1 VFCLAGYFVHLF
13 ELMGVRSKR
22 RRLNLGV
29 SKKLVK
35 KVKVRIP
42 WVSHVVN
49 DADSALDINPDPHPA
64 ISAQS
69 DTVEGRVPWGSRCP
83 LCRGT
88 KFLCGR
94 TRCPVITRFYGLV
107 RARRSLTG
115 TTVDGS
121 SPPSVFVGRIGYP
134 YVYAGPV
141 VPPIHGDTGIYD
153 SPELWFGSH
162 SIKDIVDYRLNLV
175 RGKFR
180 VDVRLADPNKMAI
193 DAGRLLQET
202 QELSLASR
210 AVDAEMVLKRP
221 PNRDLILGPDI
232 QPMGFSALIKRFYTN
247 SNHTDVRLDRA
258 FGDTDLLAKEAMV
271 SLHHHGVPV
280 NRIQRALSTGCF
292 GVDKQRRLVPT
303 RWSITAVDSTVS
315 IHLREKVKQYP
326 LLSDIQVHET
336 NYLDNRFLIIL
347 LPEAWSYELVEA
359 WYPGT
364 TWNPDRRNIA
374 VGSDWEGFRGRTKYA
389 RIGGCYYASRLAVA
403 EHLTQER
410 RQATALVLRES
421 YPGFTLPL
429 GVWLVRECVR
439 NALENPAIKFN
450 TFQEAMEHVK
460 ARMKIPL
467 PYWVKSSTLLDHSI
481 NQAKLTDYFYN

>member
-1 VFCLAGYFVHLF
+1 
-13 ELMGVRSKR
+13 MG
-22 RRLNLGV
+22 
-29 SKKLVK
+29 KKLVK

-42 WVSHVVN
+42 WVSHVVD
-49 DADSALDINPDPHPA
+49 DANVALDINPDPNLPIPDLSEA
-64 ISAQS
+64 
-69 DTVEGRVPWGSRCP
+69 VEGRVPWGSRCP

-107 RARRSLTG
+107 RARESLSG
-115 TTVDGS
+115 TMVDGS

-134 YVYAGPV
+134 FVYAGPV
-141 VPPIHGDTGIYD
+141 VPPIHGDTGVYD

-162 SIKDIVDYRLNLV
+162 SLKNIVDYRLSLV

-180 VDVRLADPNKMAI
+180 VDVRSADPEKMSSAV
-193 DAGRLLQET
+193 GRLLQET
-202 QELSLASR
+202 QELALASR
-210 AVDAEMVLKRP
+210 SVDTEMELKKP

-232 QPMGFSALIKRFYTN
+232 QPMGFSGLIKRFYT
-247 SNHTDVRLDRA
+247 SSSHADHKLERA
-258 FGDTDLLAKEAMV
+258 FSDTDLLAKEAMIT
-271 SLHHHGVPV
+271 LHHQDVPV
-280 NRIQRALSTGCF
+280 TRIQRGLSTGCF
-292 GVDKQRRLVPT
+292 GIHHQRKLVPT

-315 IHLREKVKQYP
+315 IHLREKVKEYP
-326 LLSDIQVHET
+326 LINEVRVYET
-336 NYLDNRFLIIL
+336 NYLDNRFLIVL

-364 TWNPDRRNIA
+364 TWNPDPKNVA
-374 VGSDWEGFRGRTKYA
+374 VGSDWEGYRGRTKYA
-389 RIGGCYYASRLAVA
+389 RIGGCYYASRLAVT
-403 EHLTQER
+403 EYLSQER

-439 NALENPAIKFN
+439 DAFENTPLNFN
-450 TFQEAMEHVK
+450 TFQEAIEHVK

-467 PYWVKSSTLLDHSI
+467 KYWVKSSALLDHSF